1 MPDDRLPAA
10 VTDGEC
16 CDLARKIRELAGQ
29 TGLMFAPWEVLLLAE
44 KFERRSDY
52 PDPEERRGSHPIFA
66 SFPQALRWKCDSA
79 LGGKELVEPMLSA
92 VVNNGSV

>member
-1 MPDDRLPAA
+1 MLDERLHSMPDDRLPAA

-29 TGLMFAPWEVLLLAE
+29 TGLMFAQRELLLLTE

-52 PDPEERRGSHPIFA
+52 PDPEEAGVAIPYSHH
-66 SFPQALRWKCDSA
+66 SLKRV
-79 LGGKELVEPMLSA
+79 GGNATVP
-92 VVNNGSV
+92 GR

>member
-1 MPDDRLPAA
+1 MLSERVHSMPDDRLPTA

-29 TGLMFAPWEVLLLAE
+29 TGLMFAQRELLLLTE

-52 PDPEERRGSHPIFA
+52 PDPEEAGVAIPYSHH
-66 SFPQALRWKCDSA
+66 SLKRV
-79 LGGKELVEPMLSA
+79 GGNATVP
-92 VVNNGSV
+92 GR